1 MSFLFKFKLNLPIK
15 TKIMKVII
23 SFIQNQVL
31 LLVKSFKMTKIDC
44 RVILP
49 SCILVYFVFYRVLD
63 RQKEE

>member
-1 MSFLFKFKLNLPIK
+1 
-15 TKIMKVII
+15 MKVII
-23 SFIQNQVL
+23 SFVQNQVL

-44 RVILP
+44 RVIRP

>member
-1 MSFLFKFKLNLPIK
+1 
-15 TKIMKVII
+15 MKVII

-31 LLVKSFKMTKIDC
+31 LLAKSFKMTKIDC

-49 SCILVYFVFYRVLD
+49 SWILVYFVFYRVLD